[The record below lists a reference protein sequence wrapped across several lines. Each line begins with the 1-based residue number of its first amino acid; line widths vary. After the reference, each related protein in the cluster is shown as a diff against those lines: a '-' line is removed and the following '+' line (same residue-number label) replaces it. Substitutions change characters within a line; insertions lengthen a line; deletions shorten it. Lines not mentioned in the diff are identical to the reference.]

1 MPYANTEADW
11 LWLQS
16 NAAKAARWLGYI
28 PFERIRD
35 ARNNAPTVR
44 IHKQPEPEPYISV
57 GDVQVEIPDELTP
70 TVEVDGFV
78 GVQPYKLVLVGE
90 KTSLEDVLTPI
101 AESRKAD
108 LYLPSGE
115 ISDTFAYQM
124 DRMAD
129 QDGRRMI
136 VFYLADCDPSGWQM
150 PVSLARKLQA
160 LETLLF
166 GGVEWE
172 VRPICLSPDQV
183 REYGLP
189 FAPMKDTEKRAD
201 KWFAA
206 MGVQQTE
213 IDAIATLQPDLL
225 RTIVR
230 DAIAPF
236 YDTSLD
242 RRVREARDEWQLQA
256 QTMLEQQL
264 GPERLEQMRG
274 EAEAK
279 LGDLHEQVAAI
290 NDELRVDTDGIE
302 LPDVEVPESEI
313 DGDYG
318 LPLVD
323 SGWTHAEQCRHL
335 IARKAYEVRP

>member
-1 MPYANTEADW
+1 M
-11 LWLQS
+11 
-16 NAAKAARWLGYI
+16 
-28 PFERIRD
+28 
-35 ARNNAPTVR
+35 
-44 IHKQPEPEPYISV
+44 
-57 GDVQVEIPDELTP
+57 
-70 TVEVDGFV
+70 
-78 GVQPYKLVLVGE
+78 LVGE

-290 NDELRVDTDGIE
+290 NDELRVALTG
-302 LPDVEVPESEI
+302 S
-313 DGDYG
+313 
-318 LPLVD
+318 
-323 SGWTHAEQCRHL
+323 SCRMSRFPNRRSM
-335 IARKAYEVRP
+335 ATMACR

>member
-1 MPYANTEADW
+1 M
-11 LWLQS
+11 
-16 NAAKAARWLGYI
+16 
-28 PFERIRD
+28 
-35 ARNNAPTVR
+35 
-44 IHKQPEPEPYISV
+44 
-57 GDVQVEIPDELTP
+57 
-70 TVEVDGFV
+70 
-78 GVQPYKLVLVGE
+78 LVGE

-115 ISDTFAYQM
+115 ISDTLAYQM
-124 DRMAD
+124 ARIAAE
-129 QDGRRMI
+129 DGRRMT
-136 VFYLADCDPSGWQM
+136 VFYLSDCDPSGWQM

-160 LETLLF
+160 LETLVFPGL
-166 GGVEWE
+166 EWE
-172 VRPICLSPDQV
+172 VRPICLTPDQV

-225 RTIVR
+225 REIVR
-230 DAIAPF
+230 DAIEPF
-236 YDTSLD
+236 FDTSLE
-242 RRVREARDEWQLQA
+242 RRVREARAEWQQEAQA
-256 QTMLEQQL
+256 MLGQQL
-264 GPERLEQMRG
+264 GPERLEQMRS

-290 NDELRVDTDGIE
+290 NDELRVDVDGIE
-302 LPDVEVPESEI
+302 LPEVEIPEPEI
-313 DGDYG
+313 DGDYC

-323 SGWTHAEQCRHL
+323 SDWSHAEQCRQL
-335 IARKAYEVRP
+335 IARKAYVVPGADYDDIRR